1 MAILRHV
8 EATPGEREAYMRQA
22 LAMRRAQ
29 DAEAAEAG
37 AEASAEVEAEEGAE
51 GGETIELTPERYAEL
66 GAREQFVLTV
76 SERGF
81 GKRSSSYAYRISG
94 RGGKGITAM
103 IVNDRNGRLVAS
115 FPVEETDQIM
125 LVTDRGQ
132 LIRCPVDDVRI
143 AARSVQGVR
152 IFRTDDEKVV
162 SVERIPEEG
171 NGTAEE
177 EA

>member
-1 MAILRHV
+1 
-8 EATPGEREAYMRQA
+8 
-22 LAMRRAQ
+22 
-29 DAEAAEAG
+29 
-37 AEASAEVEAEEGAE
+37 
-51 GGETIELTPERYAEL
+51 
-66 GAREQFVLTV
+66 
-76 SERGF
+76 
-81 GKRSSSYAYRISG
+81 
-94 RGGKGITAM
+94 
-103 IVNDRNGRLVAS
+103 
-115 FPVEETDQIM
+115 M

-152 IFRTDDEKVV
+152 IFRTEDDEKVV